1 MLAVTDGLLPILA
14 SSLITEEAIM
24 KKILIASEDG
34 YEEQSWIEFLYVGVI
49 GWIWIAAS
57 LAAVYFL
64 VRAVFFG
71 DGWWQAVASVAAA
84 WFLYKYAFPSSLP
97 TTLSL

>member
-1 MLAVTDGLLPILA
+1 
-14 SSLITEEAIM
+14 M

-97 TTLSL
+97 TTLDD

>member
-1 MLAVTDGLLPILA
+1 MAFADPGKL
-14 SSLITEEAIM
+14 LITEEAIM

>member
-1 MLAVTDGLLPILA
+1 MAVTDGLLPILA